1 MSKFTMPSQEIIN
14 SKNRELPE
22 KESASPIEKPP
33 QVFLFSGHMI
43 DSPNRQQPRFP
54 PAMEREAQQ
63 KIQQVL
69 DQLQAKPSNL
79 AIAPGIACG
88 GDILFLEACLERQMK
103 VEVYLPFEPAEF
115 IEQSVSFAGDDW
127 VERFYKIKNH
137 PQVRIHLQ
145 RSKIGPVPVGDNPFE
160 RNNRWALSSCLNYD
174 IERIR
179 LVVLWDGKGGDG
191 PGGTGDMVKQV
202 RQLGGIVEHLDTT
215 KFDYWKGNRE

>member
-1 MSKFTMPSQEIIN
+1 MSNPLINNETIASQTV
-14 SKNRELPE
+14 
-22 KESASPIEKPP
+22 EKPS

-43 DSPNRQQPRFP
+43 DRLDRPQPRFP
-54 PAMEREAQQ
+54 AAMETEAQQ
-63 KIQQVL
+63 KIKEVL
-69 DQLQAKPSNL
+69 ERLKADASHL

-115 IEQSVSFAGDDW
+115 IEQSVSFAGDEW
-127 VERFYKIKNH
+127 VKRFYKIKNH
-137 PQVRIHLQ
+137 PQVKIHLQ
-145 RSKIGPVPVGDNPFE
+145 LEQLGAVPVGDNPFE
-160 RNNRWALSSCLNYD
+160 RNNLWALSSSLIYG
-174 IERIR
+174 IERVR

-215 KFDYWKGNRE
+215 KFDYWQCHS

>member
-1 MSKFTMPSQEIIN
+1 MPSADSQ
-14 SKNRELPE
+14 KT
-22 KESASPIEKPP
+22 EKPN

-43 DSPNRQQPRFP
+43 DSLNRPQPRFP
-54 PAMEREAQQ
+54 ADMEVEAQQ
-63 KIQQVL
+63 KINQVL
-69 DQLQAKPSNL
+69 DQLQADANHL

-115 IEQSVSFAGDDW
+115 IKQSVSFAGDDW

-137 PQVRIHLQ
+137 PQVKIHLQ
-145 RSKIGPVPVGDNPFE
+145 LEQIGPVPEGEDPFE
-160 RNNRWALSSCLNYD
+160 RNNRWALHSSLGYG

-179 LVVLWDGKGGDG
+179 LLVLWDGKGGDG

-202 RQLGGIVEHLDTT
+202 SQLGGIVEHLDTT
-215 KFDYWKGNRE
+215 KFDYWKATKKNKV

>member
-1 MSKFTMPSQEIIN
+1 MPNADSQ
-14 SKNRELPE
+14 KT
-22 KESASPIEKPP
+22 EKPT

-43 DSPNRQQPRFP
+43 DSLNRPQPRL
-54 PAMEREAQQ
+54 PAEMEAEAQQ
-63 KIQQVL
+63 KINQVL
-69 DQLQAKPSNL
+69 DKLQADANHL

-115 IEQSVSFAGDDW
+115 IKQSVSFAGDDW

-137 PQVRIHLQ
+137 PQVKIHLQ
-145 RSKIGPVPVGDNPFE
+145 LEQIGPVPNGEDPFE
-160 RNNRWALSSCLNYD
+160 RNNRWALYSSLDYG

-179 LVVLWDGKGGDG
+179 LIVLWNGKGGDG

-202 RQLGGIVEHLDTT
+202 RQLGGIVEHLDTN
-215 KFDYWKGNRE
+215 KFDYWKAISIDH